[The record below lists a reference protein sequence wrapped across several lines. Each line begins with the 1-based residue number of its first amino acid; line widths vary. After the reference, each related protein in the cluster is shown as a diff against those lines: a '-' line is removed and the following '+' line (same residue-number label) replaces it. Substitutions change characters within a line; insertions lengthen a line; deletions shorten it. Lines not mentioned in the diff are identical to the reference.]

1 MRSCRKYNKNR
12 NNNFLKAIKLKI
24 SCKQTFYV
32 NSLIFAEKKIA
43 VSQDPSEE
51 AERCIYPHK
60 QGRGSGV
67 ATAFDLG
74 AFRLS
79 MIVPVKKPVNHSR
92 TVVSMHETG
101 HERVERDF
109 VFGECPQCKVKSLLV
124 VSVSTTTIFTAVTWS
139 LRHPFFSCGVVCAKN
154 ETSEH

>member
-51 AERCIYPHK
+51 AERCIYPHN

-101 HERVERDF
+101 HERVERD
-109 VFGECPQCKVKSLLV
+109 VCLRG
-124 VSVSTTTIFTAVTWS
+124 VSTVQSEVPFGRFCQYYNHFYRGNMELTSPLLFMRRS
-139 LRHPFFSCGVVCAKN
+139 LR
-154 ETSEH
+154 EERDQ